1 MTHIDR
7 LNRRLGEALGYVGTN
22 PRFAWKWSPDVQY
35 YYRSNLA
42 TSFERQCWADHVGPV
57 WILCQFRPPEIS
69 QADWWASFRGEFP
82 YPHGGMYYA
91 HPEVAMPRGM
101 EPDAEETA
109 RVIYALRQQM
119 GKGHALHLS
128 EINERLEQGR
138 IANKKEFMDMAD
150 DSFPAF
156 WRNGQGHE
164 PGTRGAHV
172 SIGGV

>member
-1 MTHIDR
+1 
-7 LNRRLGEALGYVGTN
+7 
-22 PRFAWKWSPDVQY
+22 
-35 YYRSNLA
+35 
-42 TSFERQCWADHVGPV
+42 
-57 WILCQFRPPEIS
+57 
-69 QADWWASFRGEFP
+69 
-82 YPHGGMYYA
+82 
-91 HPEVAMPRGM
+91 MPRGM